1 MRELRRLAVV
11 LTLLIVPRAAAQ
23 NAVTEWNSIAITE
36 ARKSNAPG
44 SATPGG
50 AGIYVAYMQLAVYN
64 AVNAIDGR
72 FEPYKYSLRI
82 GARTTSHWR
91 GPWCSSTLGGWCVG

>member
-44 SATPGG
+44 
-50 AGIYVAYMQLAVYN
+50 
-64 AVNAIDGR
+64 
-72 FEPYKYSLRI
+72 
-82 GARTTSHWR
+82 
-91 GPWCSSTLGGWCVG
+91 